1 MYILYDM
8 GFSRRA
14 ILGLLAAGAVA
25 GCSGGGGNGDGG
37 DSDGANSDGGDSDGA
52 NSDGGEGTG
61 GGDTPTQSGQGVGGG
76 SGGVTDD
83 SSDTSLAGSCGSV
96 YGDTLQ
102 AYDTSGREMIATFA
116 YPMGGE
122 MSFEQSDDGGHLT
135 SFGYGRGEIS
145 SLHSLIVG
153 ETGPLGGPDTA
164 PAAYEYEADTE
175 TATVTTYGGQ
185 TVPAHVRPRPDSVTY
200 LVRVEGPDGTY
211 ELTAQAEA
219 GEGDPCPET
228 YDTIARHVIESFEP
242 VA

>member
-1 MYILYDM
+1 MCSLCDM
-8 GFSRRA
+8 AFSRRA
-14 ILGLLAAGAVA
+14 ILGLLAASAVA
-25 GCSGGGGNGDGG
+25 GCSSGGNGD
-37 DSDGANSDGGDSDGA
+37 DGA
-52 NSDGGEGTG
+52 
-61 GGDTPTQSGQGVGGG
+61 TQSGPEGGTG
-76 SGGVTDD
+76 PGGDTDD
-83 SSDTSLAGSCGSV
+83 SSDTSLAGSCESAF
-96 YGDTLQ
+96 GDTLQ
-102 AYDTSGREMIATFA
+102 PYDTSDRGMIATFS

-122 MSFEQSDDGGHLT
+122 VTFEQSDDVGHLT

-164 PAAYEYEADTE
+164 PEAYEYEEDTE

-185 TVPAHVRPRPDSVTY
+185 TIPAHVRPRPDSVTY

-228 YDTIARHVIESFEP
+228 YDTISRQVIESFEP